1 MHTIYKTYSISYAQN
16 KIDFENIKGRAK
28 ILYMTF
34 GVRSTIK
41 ISLLNM
47 QINSINWRFS
57 IHICSIKKDFWKK
70 PMMMLAP
77 IAPRPNYTFF
87 EFYIIL
93 FCMLTKFHG
102 ISRGKI
108 LMSWSLHLLFLSQFQ
123 IVSGS
128 DDRTARIWDLR
139 NMRSPVATIQSDSAV
154 NRLAVSSNGLLAI
167 PFDNRNVR
175 IYDMS
180 GQRAGRLP
188 RSSRQGHAR
197 MVCACSWSDDT
208 TPNLFT
214 CGFDR
219 VTLGWSVIPREG
231 GGGKLKK
238 IDFPKKKKKS
248 WWYYENW
255 YHLISRIFLICF
267 FQVAEVP
274 EVDLE
279 PTLAVEED
287 KMVNIKILAFLVPL
301 LAFMKV
307 IRTVQ
312 Q

>member
-238 IDFPKKKKKS
+238 LIFQKKKKS

>member
-238 IDFPKKKKKS
+238 IDFPKKKS
-248 WWYYENW
+248 WCYYENW

>member
-1 MHTIYKTYSISYAQN
+1 MC
-16 KIDFENIKGRAK
+16 R
-28 ILYMTF
+28 
-34 GVRSTIK
+34 
-41 ISLLNM
+41 
-47 QINSINWRFS
+47 
-57 IHICSIKKDFWKK
+57 
-70 PMMMLAP
+70 
-77 IAPRPNYTFF
+77 
-87 EFYIIL
+87 
-93 FCMLTKFHG
+93 
-102 ISRGKI
+102 
-108 LMSWSLHLLFLSQFQ
+108 SLHFLFLSQFQ

-231 GGGKLKK
+231 GGGKFKK
-238 IDFPKKKKKS
+238 I
-248 WWYYENW
+248 
-255 YHLISRIFLICF
+255 
-267 FQVAEVP
+267 
-274 EVDLE
+274 
-279 PTLAVEED
+279 
-287 KMVNIKILAFLVPL
+287 
-301 LAFMKV
+301 
-307 IRTVQ
+307 
-312 Q
+312 

>member
-1 MHTIYKTYSISYAQN
+1 
-16 KIDFENIKGRAK
+16 
-28 ILYMTF
+28 
-34 GVRSTIK
+34 
-41 ISLLNM
+41 
-47 QINSINWRFS
+47 
-57 IHICSIKKDFWKK
+57 
-70 PMMMLAP
+70 
-77 IAPRPNYTFF
+77 
-87 EFYIIL
+87 
-93 FCMLTKFHG
+93 MLTKFHG

-238 IDFPKKKKKS
+238 IDFPKKKKS

-255 YHLISRIFLICF
+255 YHLISRIFLICC

>member
-238 IDFPKKKKKS
+238 IDFPKKKNHDDIMKIDII
-248 WWYYENW
+248 WFHE
-255 YHLISRIFLICF
+255 F
-267 FQVAEVP
+267 F
-274 EVDLE
+274 
-279 PTLAVEED
+279 
-287 KMVNIKILAFLVPL
+287 
-301 LAFMKV
+301 
-307 IRTVQ
+307 
-312 Q
+312 